1 MNDVICPREAEL
13 VAELANGR
21 WPEAGDRELRDHVA
35 ACGDCRELAFVAS
48 SIDGDRRAKESA
60 VSIPPAGAAWWRVQM
75 RMERESREA
84 AARTVRRAHSAIVL
98 ATIGAI
104 AAVLAMTS
112 LLGAAWSW
120 LTGAMPTARELA
132 ALQPATP
139 SLTMLVVAAVSL
151 AVLTPLIVWLAVAE
165 E

>member
-1 MNDVICPREAEL
+1 MNGPICAREAEL
-13 VAELANGR
+13 VAALASGR
-21 WPEAGDRELRDHVA
+21 WPEAADRDLRDHVDS
-35 ACGDCRELAFVAS
+35 CSECSELAHVAS
-48 SIDGDRRAKESA
+48 SIDDDRRAVEGA
-60 VSIPPAGAAWWRVQM
+60 VSLPPAGAAWWRVQM
-75 RMERESREA
+75 RMERETREA

-98 ATIGAI
+98 ATVGAVV
-104 AAVLAMTS
+104 AVLAMTS

-120 LTGAMPTARELA
+120 LTGALPTMRDLA

-139 SLTMLVVAAVSL
+139 SVTTLAIAAVGL